1 MDIISF
7 LLSFVIALAVSI
19 PLSILLGVVYFF
31 VAATI
36 VDKFDLNRGNLGFHF
51 LNGALFATIVSFFL
65 LLAFLMRIQ

>member
-1 MDIISF
+1 MVIISF
-7 LLSFVIALAVSI
+7 LLSFAMALVVSI
-19 PLSILLGVVYFF
+19 LLSTILGVVYFF

-36 VDKFDLNRGNLGFHF
+36 VDKFNLNRGNLGFHF